1 MKRHPVLYILILL
14 ATFLSACGGS
24 LPFEIDFPA
33 DAAARPPTSTP
44 VRTITPAASLLP
56 SLTPSLTPTLT
67 PFPTRRSPYPV
78 GLGTPLPDAG
88 FPGISSGNTTLLKNV
103 FEHIITLR
111 QAAVISSNQE
121 KVLIATSKGL
131 YLFDVQDNQLAHWPE
146 IKMANVV
153 CSACLTVNED
163 ASRFAIALRKDGT
176 WQIQVHSISDEKLE
190 LVKTFVGPETF
201 GLESEPVQ
209 VAISPDGEVL
219 VYSFG
224 GDSFVLYNLS
234 EEIEL
239 FEYRGQVQSLQ
250 FSRGGQYIHARRQT
264 EVLIWDVYDIEGGF
278 RNFLLPNEN
287 AAIDFSLGGE
297 YVAVAFSS
305 KIRLYQ
311 ITPLRLVRE
320 IDVPPTSVTNRTWQ
334 IAFLDDET
342 LRGYALQWDS
352 RTQTGQATIGEWDV
366 SSGEA
371 LTIEERETDT
381 QNTFDEF
388 TGVKFVQDPLVGGL
402 DPNGYR
408 ALRFISADVLL
419 VNSQYAACSFKLT
432 TGETNCQA
440 QDDSLLHATD
450 GPVFREIR
458 EEKNTLLV
466 NALGETIFS
475 LDPYPIRWV
484 NRTADFLLLDINSRT
499 TDLYVKD
506 RSLPVQS
513 VPGSLRSVAENTNLL
528 VFLTKQ
534 NNELMYMTMVEKA
547 TQKALFQKR
556 ETRLYDMLSIALDGT
571 TYFLREDRDSNQ
583 AILKA
588 IPPGTDEVLDL
599 LRIDLAAEPISMAIS
614 PKNTLAIGMQDG
626 SVTIISLDGLTQEI
640 FQALQNPVSLLAFSP
655 DGRYLAAAGQ
665 DGVTVFAALP
675 R

>member
-1 MKRHPVLYILILL
+1 MKRRPVLCILVLL

-24 LPFEIDFPA
+24 LPFERDFPA
-33 DAAARPPTSTP
+33 DAGQPPTSTP

-56 SLTPSLTPTLT
+56 SPTPSLTPTLT

-103 FEHIITLR
+103 FEHTTTLR
-111 QAAVISSNQE
+111 QANVISSNQE
-121 KVLIATSKGL
+121 TVLIATSKGL
-131 YLFDVQDNQLAHWPE
+131 YLFDTQENLLAHWPE
-146 IKMANVV
+146 IKMANIA
-153 CSACLTVNED
+153 CSACLTINED
-163 ASRFAIALRKDGT
+163 ASRFAIALRKDGA
-176 WQIQVHSISDEKLE
+176 WQIQVHNIRDEKLE
-190 LVKTFVGPETF
+190 LIKTFVGPETF
-201 GLESEPVQ
+201 GLESDPVQ
-209 VAISPDGEVL
+209 VAISPDGETL

-224 GDSFVLYNLS
+224 GNSFVLYNLS
-234 EEIEL
+234 REIEL
-239 FEYRGQVQSLQ
+239 FEYRGRVQSLR
-250 FSRGGQYIHARRQT
+250 FSRGGQYIYARRQT
-264 EVLIWDVYDIEGGF
+264 EVLIWDVYNIEGEF
-278 RNFLLPNEN
+278 RNFLAPNEN
-287 AAIDFSLGGE
+287 AAIDFSPGGE

-305 KIRLYQ
+305 KIRLYR
-311 ITPLRLVRE
+311 ITPLALVRE

-366 SSGEA
+366 STGEA
-371 LTIEERETDT
+371 LTIEEQETDS

-388 TGVKFVQDPLVGGL
+388 VGIEFVQEQLVGGL
-402 DPNGYR
+402 DPTGYR

-440 QDDSLLHATD
+440 QDDSLLHAAD

-458 EEKNTLLV
+458 EDKSTLLV
-466 NALGETIFS
+466 NALGETVFS
-475 LDPYPIRWV
+475 LDPYPIRWI
-484 NRTADFLLLDINSRT
+484 NRTADFLLLDNNSRT

-513 VPGSLRSVAENTNLL
+513 VPGSLRSVAENANLL

-534 NNELMYMTMVEKA
+534 NSELMYMTMVEKA
-547 TQKALFQKR
+547 TRKALFQKR
-556 ETRLYDMLSIALDGT
+556 ETRLYDMLGIALDGT
-571 TYFLREDRDSNQ
+571 TYFLREDRDNNQ
-583 AILKA
+583 AIIKA

-599 LRIDLAAEPISMAIS
+599 LRIDLVAEPISMAIS
-614 PKNTLAIGMQDG
+614 PQNTLAIGMQDG
-626 SVTIISLDGLTQEI
+626 SISIISLDGLTQEI
-640 FQALQNPVSLLAFSP
+640 FQALQSPVNLLAFSP

-665 DGVTVFAALP
+665 NGITVFAALP